1 MHRPR
6 MRNRMHN
13 LRTPLLT
20 RASTC
25 VGHTYTH
32 GTTSAS
38 FLAPTYVCAR
48 LYGFTCAR
56 AHKHMH
62 VYLYVCVRARGWASS
77 PCFCMHART
86 CSCIYQ
92 HLKARPTAAP
102 DFGCERTRPR
112 DNAQTACIHASTR
125 ALRYMKEPAHPVNS
139 LGVLRGLR
147 PRFPHL
153 GQLLRRSPV
162 PRVPRTS
169 ERASERLHPDRPTTS
184 SFLRGRTEAA
194 PGLSTDA
201 NRRGSRLHAAH
212 AAALRGLLHAVC
224 ILCAVGSLRRRTEVV
239 ECLLP
244 RLVLPTLVR
253 TGGKQHRDHSGIAHP
268 RRDVQCGPPAA
279 PQTMPCRS
287 LDHNSGS

>member
-162 PRVPRTS
+162 PRVPRAQVS
-169 ERASERLHPDRPTTS
+169 ERASGCTQTAPRLPAFCAGGLKQRPDSPQTQT
-184 SFLRGRTEAA
+184 GAV
-194 PGLSTDA
+194 
-201 NRRGSRLHAAH
+201 HACM
-212 AAALRGLLHAVC
+212 LPMLPRCAVC
-224 ILCAVGSLRRRTEVV
+224 CMPYVSYVRSALCA
-239 ECLLP
+239 
-244 RLVLPTLVR
+244 
-253 TGGKQHRDHSGIAHP
+253 SG
-268 RRDVQCGPPAA
+268 Q
-279 PQTMPCRS
+279 RS
-287 LDHNSGS
+287 